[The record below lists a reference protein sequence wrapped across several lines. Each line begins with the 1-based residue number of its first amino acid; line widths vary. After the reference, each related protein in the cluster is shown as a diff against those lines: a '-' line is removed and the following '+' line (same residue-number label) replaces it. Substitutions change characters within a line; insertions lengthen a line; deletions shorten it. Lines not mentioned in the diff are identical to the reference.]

1 MNSDNYIVGTCVTMC
16 PIREVE
22 LRKTNR
28 LVHFYEKRF
37 LVKEFSRS
45 AAGIKR
51 PSPCDIRT
59 FEALVETLEY
69 LFNK

>member
-1 MNSDNYIVGTCVTMC
+1 MNDSYIVGTCVKMC
-16 PIREVE
+16 PSSEVE

-28 LVHFYEKRF
+28 LVHFYESKF

-45 AAGIKR
+45 AADKR
-51 PSPCDIRT
+51 RPDPCDIRT
-59 FEALVETLEY
+59 FEALKATLEY

>member
-1 MNSDNYIVGTCVTMC
+1 MNDSYIVGTCVKMC
-16 PIREVE
+16 PPSEIE

-28 LVHFYEKRF
+28 LVHFYETKV

-45 AAGIKR
+45 AADKKR
-51 PSPCDIRT
+51 PDPCDIRT
-59 FEALVETLEY
+59 FEALSETLEY

>member
-1 MNSDNYIVGTCVTMC
+1 MDDSYIVGTCMKMC
-16 PIREVE
+16 PPSEVE

-28 LVHFYEKRF
+28 LVHFYETKV

-45 AAGIKR
+45 SAAKKR
-51 PSPCDIRT
+51 ADPCDIRT
-59 FEALVETLEY
+59 FEALNETLEY